1 MQTKYLTRIF
11 AILLAILT
19 FAACDRSKEEE
30 PSTDPRD
37 VFVGDY
43 SFESVGSID
52 LYAGL
57 VKVVTVPMDQKGEL
71 SIVPGDKDD
80 MVWIIASGDTALA
93 YVHDNQLLMEPAS
106 EEATIGELVMELSYT
121 YSTATLKDNRI
132 SFSSEV
138 EITASY
144 KEHIL
149 SGIGTVDIVATKK

>member
-1 MQTKYLTRIF
+1 MQTKYLTRFF
-11 AILLAILT
+11 ALLLAILT
-19 FAACDRSKEEE
+19 FAACDRSKEE

-37 VFVGDY
+37 IFVGDY

-52 LYAGL
+52 LYADL

-71 SIVPGDKDD
+71 SIVSGDKDD

-93 YVHDNQLLMEPAS
+93 YVSDNQLLMEPT
-106 EEATIGELVMELSYT
+106 EDEATFGDLVMEMSFT
-121 YSTATLKDNRI
+121 YGKATLKDNQL
-132 SFSSEV
+132 SWTSDV
-138 EITASY
+138 DITASY

>member
-1 MQTKYLTRIF
+1 MQTKYLTRFF
-11 AILLAILT
+11 ALLLAILT
-19 FAACDRSKEEE
+19 FAACDRSKEE

-37 VFVGDY
+37 IFVGDY

-71 SIVPGDKDD
+71 SIVSGDKDD

-93 YVHDNQLLMEPAS
+93 YVSDNQLLMEPT
-106 EEATIGELVMELSYT
+106 EDEATFGDLVMEMSFT
-121 YSTATLKDNRI
+121 YGKATLKDNQL
-132 SFSSEV
+132 SWTSDV
-138 EITASY
+138 DITASY

>member
-1 MQTKYLTRIF
+1 MQTKYLTRFF
-11 AILLAILT
+11 ALLLAILT
-19 FAACDRSKEEE
+19 FAACDRSKEE

-37 VFVGDY
+37 IFVGDY

-93 YVHDNQLLMEPAS
+93 YVSDNQLLMEPT
-106 EEATIGELVMELSYT
+106 EDEATFGDLVMEMSFT
-121 YSTATLKDNRI
+121 YGKATLKDNQL
-132 SFSSEV
+132 SWTSDV
-138 EITASY
+138 DITASY